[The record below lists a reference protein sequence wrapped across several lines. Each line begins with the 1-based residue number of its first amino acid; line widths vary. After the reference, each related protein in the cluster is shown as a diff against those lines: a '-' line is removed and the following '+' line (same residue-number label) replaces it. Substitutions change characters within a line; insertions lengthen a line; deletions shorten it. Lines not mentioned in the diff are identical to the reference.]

1 MNRIFKNIIL
11 ITAYYILIVATLSS
25 CKKFVEI
32 DLPIDQVQTKTVFS
46 NPETANAAI
55 VGLYL
60 QLQTTNLTLTNGGI
74 TIYAGLSAD
83 ELKNTSASTDLDPFY
98 NNSIPVNNNTGIY
111 SRLWSAAY
119 KYIYHANLI
128 IEGLSV
134 SETLEKQVKLSIQA
148 EARFIR
154 AFLYHYLVNMFGD
167 VPLILTTDY
176 RTNAALPRTAVEY
189 VRTQILEDL
198 LFAYEH
204 LSQEPTSNNARPCK
218 YTVAAFLSRVYLFEK
233 NWTKAAEMA
242 SAVINSGYYQL
253 ETNLSNV
260 YLLGSK
266 ETIWQLPKDAG
277 NTTEGTTFMPTA
289 ASTSRPAYEIAAS
302 LMQAFEP
309 QDKRLTFWINS
320 KTVGGQIYFY
330 PYKYKQRAAT
340 PLSEGYI
347 VLRLAEQYLIRAE
360 ANLFLN
366 NPDSAKTDL
375 NAVRQ
380 RAGVSKLDNSSI
392 DLLYKAT
399 IAENRK
405 EFFAEWGHR
414 WFLLKR
420 TGIINEILSLEK
432 PNWKP
437 SAALFPIPFT
447 EILRNPFL
455 TQNPEY

>member
-1 MNRIFKNIIL
+1 MV
-11 ITAYYILIVATLSS
+11 YYILIVAILSS

-32 DLPIDQVQTKTVFS
+32 DLPIDQVQTETVFS

-60 QLQTTNLTLTNGGI
+60 QLQTTNLTVTNGGL

-98 NNSIPVNNNTGIY
+98 NNAIPVNNNTGIY

-128 IEGLSV
+128 IEGLAA
-134 SETLEKQVKLSIQA
+134 SETLENQVKLPIEA

-154 AFLYHYLVNMFGD
+154 AFVYHYLINMFGD

-176 RTNAALPRTAVEY
+176 KTSAALPRTAVEKIK
-189 VRTQILEDL
+189 TQILEDL
-198 LFAYEH
+198 LFAYEN
-204 LSQEPTSNNARPCK
+204 LPQKPASNNARPCK
-218 YTVAAFLSRVYLFEK
+218 YTAAAFLSRIYLFEK
-233 NWTKAAEMA
+233 NWSKSAEMA
-242 SAVINSGYYQL
+242 SVVINSSYYQL
-253 ETNLSNV
+253 EANPV
-260 YLLGSK
+260 DVFLLGSK

-277 NTTEGTTFMPTA
+277 NTTEGTTFIPTT
-289 ASTSRPAYEIAAS
+289 ASTSRPAYEIVPS

-309 QDKRLTFWINS
+309 LDKRLTSWING
-320 KTVGGQIYFY
+320 KIVRGQTYFY
-330 PYKYKQRAAT
+330 PYKYKQRVAT
-340 PLSEGYI
+340 PLTEGYI

-366 NPDSAKTDL
+366 NSDSAKADL
-375 NAVRQ
+375 NTVRQ
-380 RAGVSKLDNSSI
+380 RAGIPDLDNSEI
-392 DLLYKAT
+392 DLLYKAI

-432 PNWKP
+432 PTWKP
-437 SAALFPIPFT
+437 FASLFPIPFS